1 MKIVVYRVGHNSWRW
16 VIRDGSKANNNMA
29 VGLRWYTRK
38 SDAKRG
44 AARFEQKLFE
54 SFVDVDVYGN
64 TNQGEGLPIEV
75 IE

>member
-1 MKIVVYRVGHNSWRW
+1 MKIVVYQVGVDSWRW

-44 AARFEQKLFE
+44 AARFEQKLWMLYQNVE
-54 SFVDVDVYGN
+54 DDG
-64 TNQGEGLPIEV
+64 QGMPIEV